1 MSESAKQLIVA
12 DERATAARAAG
23 LLKNVTGITL
33 NMPAEQESPE
43 PVSEF
48 LDLVIQEMR
57 SLRSRIDVREIERAT
72 RLIIECESNGG
83 RVHVTGVGK
92 SEHIARYL
100 ASLLS
105 STGTPAYFLHA
116 TECVHG
122 SAGQVCKGDVA
133 IVISNSGA
141 TPEIL
146 AALQALRSA
155 EITVIGISNNRG
167 SPLAKRADLTL
178 YAGATREDGLLNL
191 APRASVLAKMY
202 LLCALSVALEAQKGL
217 TREQYSRWHP
227 AGALGASARNVE
239 PQEPVASANRPPSG
253 GPCL

>member
-1 MSESAKQLIVA
+1 MSESAKQLIPE
-12 DERATAARAAG
+12 DRSTAAHAVG

-33 NMPAEQESPE
+33 GRREEKSCE

-57 SLRSRIDVREIERAT
+57 SLRGRIDVGEIDRAT
-72 RLIIECESNGG
+72 KLIIDSESSGG

-146 AALQALRSA
+146 KALRTLRSA
-155 EITVIGISNNRG
+155 EITVIGISNNRE
-167 SPLAKRADLTL
+167 SPLAKSADMTL

-227 AGALGASARNVE
+227 AGVLGATARSIE
-239 PQEPVASANRPPSG
+239 PEIS
-253 GPCL
+253 